1 MEAEEP
7 GDAKGAEYTLKHGK
21 LVGKGKW
28 DLVECQDMHLQ
39 GCILNLNKTS
49 PNATTKPIWVKG
61 PEFHSIIRFL

>member
-7 GDAKGAEYTLKHGK
+7 GDAKGAECTLKHGK

-28 DLVECQDMHLQ
+28 DPVELSRYAFAR
-39 GCILNLNKTS
+39 LYPS
-49 PNATTKPIWVKG
+49 PNATTKPICVKG